1 MPREPRTSTPMP
13 IPSLAKLFD
22 VLGDESRLAVVQ
34 LLLDGQLR
42 TAGQIA
48 ESVSLPASTCSYH
61 LSKLLSVGITVCRVE
76 GTHRFPV
83 LRRAELD
90 DRFPGLLDLIREG
103 ALGHTE
109 DMHRLP

>member
-1 MPREPRTSTPMP
+1 MP
-13 IPSLAKLFD
+13 IPSLAKVFEALS
-22 VLGDESRLAVVQ
+22 DESRLAIVQ
-34 LLLDGQLR
+34 LLLDGESR

-61 LSKLLSVGITVCRVE
+61 LSKLLNAGITVCRVE

-90 DRFPGLLDLIREG
+90 DHFPGLLDLIRQG
-103 ALGHTE
+103 APV
-109 DMHRLP
+109 RA

>member
-1 MPREPRTSTPMP
+1 MTREPRTSAPVP
-13 IPSLAKLFD
+13 LPGLAKVFD
-22 VLGDESRLAVVQ
+22 ALSDESRLAIVQ
-34 LLLDGQLR
+34 LLLDGELR

-61 LSKLLSVGITVCRVE
+61 LSKLLGIGITVCRME

-90 DRFPGLLDLIREG
+90 ERFPGLLDTIRQN
-103 ALGHTE
+103 ALAE
-109 DMHRLP
+109 V

>member
-1 MPREPRTSTPMP
+1 MTRKPRTSTPMP
-13 IPSLAKLFD
+13 IPSLAKVFEALS
-22 VLGDESRLAVVQ
+22 DESRLAIVQ
-34 LLLDGQLR
+34 LLLDGESR

-61 LSKLLSVGITVCRVE
+61 LSKLLNAGITVCRVE

-90 DRFPGLLDLIREG
+90 DHFPGLLDLIRQG
-103 ALGHTE
+103 APV
-109 DMHRLP
+109 RA